1 MRKLVTTILV
11 LVSSGMW
18 SMAAAAAPR
27 PADQPR
33 TMEEVIDRVTANEN
47 HLNQEVRKYAPLVE
61 TYIQNLKPDK
71 DLGSVP
77 AGDKY
82 FLGRADFSKGVNL
95 VSLTEADTKSK
106 KIFKS
111 IGEDVLCYP
120 KTAFDL
126 RETTLSVDEFADD
139 QQSPPLAHHFQ
150 RACNRTIL
158 TRIVFLQH

>member
-1 MRKLVTTILV
+1 MSGFASTTMQQGHRGTVRGDILVTPSHQGIDDREEIFSL
-11 LVSSGMW
+11 SGK
-18 SMAAAAAPR
+18 S
-27 PADQPR
+27 
-33 TMEEVIDRVTANEN
+33 VF
-47 HLNQEVRKYAPLVE
+47 HPLPPWRNWV
-61 TYIQNLKPDK
+61 
-71 DLGSVP
+71 
-77 AGDKY
+77 
-82 FLGRADFSKGVNL
+82 FLHH
-95 VSLTEADTKSK
+95 TKSK